1 MTATKEAIERILGPR
16 TFATAMRVIEDWDRT
31 ARSMPLLSEQI
42 ARMPDGPQSW
52 STTHTWP
59 SVLTAMKSAGLLV
72 ELPSEYYN
80 GCKVPMTE
88 ITDLGRD
95 VREHFASKATA

>member
-1 MTATKEAIERILGPR
+1 MH
-16 TFATAMRVIEDWDRT
+16 VIMEWDRQ

-59 SVLTAMKSAGLLV
+59 SVLNAMRSAGLLV

-80 GCKVPMTE
+80 GWKVPMTE
-88 ITDLGRD
+88 IAELGRE
-95 VREHFASKATA
+95 VRAFCKDGPVDETTPQPTATAMFIP